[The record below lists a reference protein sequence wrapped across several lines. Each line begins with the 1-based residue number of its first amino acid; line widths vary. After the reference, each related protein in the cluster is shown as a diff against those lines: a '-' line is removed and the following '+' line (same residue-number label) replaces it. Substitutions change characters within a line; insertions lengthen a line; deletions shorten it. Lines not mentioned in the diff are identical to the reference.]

1 MKIVALLT
9 IRNEELYLDR
19 CLTHLYQE
27 GIEACVIDNGSTDRS
42 LEIAESFRGKN
53 VIRIEHFPFHGSFEL
68 KLILQNEERLAG
80 EIKADW
86 FIHHDADEIR
96 QAPAPF
102 RTLAEGISEADK
114 LGYNAINFDEF
125 VFLPAADDE
134 SFVGK
139 DYVAEMSRYYFFEPC
154 QNRRVN
160 AWKKGSVPIDLAGSG
175 GHQVEFEGRRIF
187 PENFVL
193 RHYIALSKDH
203 IIAKYAGRVFS
214 AAEIKERGWHGARP
228 SFSPDQLKLPEKKE
242 LKTVSVDG
250 NWDKS
255 EPWKEH
261 IFLGHNPVM
270 ARKPGIKTKE
280 VEICTDKMN
289 PIQKLFGLLNGV
301 GRKPKPIPF
310 IVGVMR
316 SGTTLLRFMLDAHP
330 NLAIPPETRFFPE
343 IDSLIEAESI
353 TQESFIEF
361 LTTHLTWD
369 DFQIP
374 EQELRR
380 RLKKVSPFTLSKALR
395 CFYET
400 YARRLG
406 KKRWGDKTP
415 YYSLHIDRLQ
425 ALFPEAHFIHI
436 IRDGRDVVISTREC
450 EWFGLGNSISEEAGN
465 WMNRIRQ
472 TRQLAQNCKHY
483 MEIRYEDLV
492 TDSAEVLRQV
502 CEFIDLPYDEQ
513 MCEYYKHAEKRLDE
527 MASRYDTDGNIYLHK
542 NQRKAI
548 FKHINEPPDK
558 GRIGRWKNE
567 LSREE
572 LKTFNLVA
580 GNLLRDLRY
589 EV

>member
-1 MKIVALLT
+1 MKIVALIT

-102 RTLAEGISEADK
+102 STLAEGISEADK

-125 VFLPAADDE
+125 VFLPAVDE

-139 DYVAEMSRYYFFEPC
+139 DYVAEMSHYYFFEPC

-187 PENFVL
+187 SENFVM

-242 LKTVSVDG
+242 LKTVSTNS

-280 VEICTDKMN
+280 VEICADKMN
-289 PIQKLFGLLNGV
+289 PIQKLFGLLNV
-301 GRKPKPIPF
+301 AKKPKPIPF

-353 TQESFIEF
+353 TQERFIEF

-380 RLKKVSPFTLSKALR
+380 RLKKVSPFTLNKALR

-415 YYSLHIDRLQ
+415 YYGLHMDQLQ
-425 ALFPEAHFIHI
+425 ALFPKAHFIHI
-436 IRDGRDVVISTREC
+436 VRDGRDVALSTRGL
-450 EWFGLGNSISEEAGN
+450 WFGLGDSISEEAGN

-483 MEIRYEDLV
+483 MEVRYEDLV

-513 MCEYYKHAEKRLDE
+513 MCEYYKCAEKRLDE

-542 NQRKAI
+542 NQRKTI
-548 FKHINEPPDK
+548 FQYTKEPPDK

-572 LKTFNLVA
+572 LKTFKIVA
-580 GNLLRDLRY
+580 GNLLRDLGY
-589 EV
+589 EA